1 MRILSSLELRL
12 TEKSYTIALTIRL
25 DRCFCQ
31 IGTAPTSI
39 QIFSVDVDPRG
50 CGLCAHKS
58 LGKLG

>member
-1 MRILSSLELRL
+1 MKILSSLELRL

-39 QIFSVDVDPRG
+39 QIFSVVDLRG
-50 CGLCAHKS
+50 GGLCAHKS
-58 LGKLG
+58 LGS